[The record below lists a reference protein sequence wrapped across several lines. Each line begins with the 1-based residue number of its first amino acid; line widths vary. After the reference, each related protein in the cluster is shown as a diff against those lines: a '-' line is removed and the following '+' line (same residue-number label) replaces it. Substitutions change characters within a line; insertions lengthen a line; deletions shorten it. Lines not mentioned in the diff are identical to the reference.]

1 MSGAGSA
8 FSEIDFG
15 VRGSVKFGD
24 GSVVEIEGHGTIIFL
39 GDTGKHRRLSEVYYI
54 ISLWQMEEGGWTIII
69 KHGVLCILDECDRLL
84 TKVRWTMG
92 RLYILELRVEQPV
105 YLSAKTREAS

>member
-1 MSGAGSA
+1 MSGARSA

-24 GSVVEIEGHGTIIFL
+24 DSVVEIEGHGTIIFL

-54 ISLWQMEEGGWTIII
+54 ISLRQMEEGG
-69 KHGVLCILDECDRLL
+69 G
-84 TKVRWTMG
+84 
-92 RLYILELRVEQPV
+92 
-105 YLSAKTREAS
+105 LSSSSMASCAFWMNVTDS